1 MNRIDE
7 LIKRLRS
14 LEITLWLDGDQ
25 LGLRASKG
33 VITPALAQELK
44 SNKSEL
50 IAFLQQ
56 AEQSNVAETVSIP
69 IAPRFSHDDS
79 LRTPSFGQQRLWFL
93 DRLEGPSST
102 YNMSLVIQ
110 LDGEVKL
117 DAIQYALDQIV
128 SRHEVLRSH
137 FKIENQEL
145 AVWISPETTCT
156 LRINDAPFGKNIEDQ
171 IKRQITTESSYP
183 FDLAKDALIR
193 ASVTPLADQ
202 TLLFCV
208 TMHHIV
214 SDGWSLGIFT
224 REFTSL
230 YKAYRE
236 KRNSS
241 LAPIDIQY
249 SDFAYW
255 QRQQLSG
262 VHLINRLDYWKE
274 RLADAPD
281 ILNLPTD
288 FPRPALVSYKG
299 QSLTRSLESTLV
311 KKLSDFS
318 QLHGCTLYMTML
330 TGFAL
335 LMQRYSGQADIV
347 LGTAVANRTHQ
358 ALEPLMGLFTN
369 TLALRLDLTGHPSAA
384 KLVEQIK
391 KTCLSAYE
399 HQDIP
404 FEQIVEALNPPRH
417 LNYSPVF
424 QVSFDLQNAPTGDLK
439 MSGVTLKPIEQEA
452 IASKFDLSLSI
463 EQRNNILAAAWTWNT
478 DLFAQSTIEHMHSH
492 YALLLE
498 NLVHKPYVPADSLPL
513 FDYSL
518 YQAVQQQRSAQEYQ
532 DYPEAQTWLDLF
544 QEQAHLHPTRT
555 ALSVDDSSLSYEEL
569 LQRVNA
575 LARKLISQGIKKENL
590 VAVFMDRSIDMV
602 VALLAVMRAG
612 AAYIPLD
619 PSFPTE
625 RLKWVFEDAQ
635 PVLTLTQR
643 NLVLR
648 IPNSSTPS
656 LCLDEI
662 NVESNHEAG
671 ISEITFPDIDPE
683 NAAYVIFTSGSSGRP
698 KGVLVHHQALLNFLL
713 SMASTP
719 GLNDQDTL
727 LAVTTISFDIAALE
741 LYLPLA
747 QGAHLVVAPREAAI
761 NAQQLQNLIEKH
773 HVTHMQA
780 TPTTWRL
787 LLDTQWRPAPRFTVL
802 CGGEALPSDLSAK
815 LLATGVKLWNLY
827 GPTETTIWSAAHQIQ
842 QAADPAL
849 SPNEAV
855 GPAIRNTQIYILDAY
870 GQALPPG
877 IAGELCIAG
886 DGLARGY
893 VGRPDLTALAYQ
905 PNPYSDQHGARL
917 YRTGDLAREKKDGTF
932 EFLGRIDNQVKLRGY
947 RIELGD
953 IEQCFRE
960 QTGIREAVVILRE
973 DTPGDKRL
981 VAYVVPK
988 ANSHLVPETLRKA
1001 IRATLP
1007 EYMVP
1012 AHVVVLET
1020 IPVTP
1025 NGKINRKAL
1034 PKPEPVLSATQSK
1047 PSLPTNALERGL
1059 LEIWQDVLQ
1068 KENIGLHDNFF
1079 DLGGHSI
1086 LLTRVFEQIVTTFK
1100 ETLDTHTLELVSLFQ
1115 YPTIATLAA
1124 HLGQKTQNA
1133 HHKKFQSRLRPI
1145 DDQSIAIIGMSARL
1159 PGANDVETFW
1169 SNLLAGEESI
1179 RFFSRDE
1186 IIAAG
1191 VDPAEYNAP
1200 TYVPAHGA
1208 LEHIENF
1215 DATFFDYTPAQA
1227 RVIDPQQRLFLET
1240 SWHALEHG
1248 GYGKIPEHTSVGV
1261 FAGCGQ
1267 NDYLVNQVLPYL
1279 EHCTDTSAYE
1289 AILGND
1295 KDFLATRVSYALN
1308 LTGPS
1313 LDVQTACSTSL
1324 VAIHMACRSL
1334 LDGECEMAIA
1344 GGVALR
1350 VPQHSGHVFQPGMIV
1365 SSDGHCR
1372 AFDAQAEGTVW
1383 GSGVGAVLLKPLAQA
1398 LKDRDTI
1405 HAVIKG
1411 SAINN
1416 DGAMKVG
1423 FTAPSV
1429 DGQAQVISSA
1439 QARAGVSPES
1449 IGYIETH
1456 GTATALGDLI
1466 EFAALNQVFKAD
1478 TSAKNFC
1485 VLGSVKTNIG
1495 HLNSAAGIAGLIKTT
1510 LALKHGQIPATLHFT
1525 QPNPKIDFASSP
1537 FYVSNQTL
1545 SWPEAQQPR
1554 RAGVSSFGI
1563 GGTNAHAVLE
1573 QAPSI
1578 DRTNETKQP
1587 LLLVL
1592 SARSESA
1599 LNQLRQDLA
1608 SHFKNHPQ
1616 TRLADA
1622 AWTLAVGRKEFDH
1635 RCALVCDDLDSAIE
1649 QLQAPKSPIAGVLSS
1664 RQSDQSLVAMMFPGQ
1679 GSQYAGMGHALYIH
1693 HPIFRA
1699 QFDMCADLLLPHL
1712 KLDLRTALFDNSG
1725 DSATTLNETWLT
1737 QPALFAVEYALAQVW
1752 LASGVKPNAL
1762 IGHSL
1767 GEYVAACLAGVF
1779 DLETALRLVTVRGR
1793 LIWQETRGAMLAVSM
1808 TASQLTALL
1817 PSELSL
1823 AAVNGPEACVVA
1835 GSFEAIDAFEKILV
1849 QQNVLSKRLQTSHA
1863 FHSSMLDG
1871 ILPQFRQEVAAC
1883 SLQVPQI
1890 PFISNVT
1897 GAWITD
1903 EQATSPEYWAAHM
1916 RQAVNFDAG
1925 LATLFEQSPTQVI
1938 EAGPGHTLSSLAR
1951 RHRGKPVSC
1960 SVISSFSHQ
1969 ASEYPSWLENLG
1981 KIWCSGITP
1990 DWHTLMDA
1998 SKPYRI
2004 ALPQYPFER
2013 ARHWIESSSTAIRAR
2028 LAQPDVKLPFEE
2040 WFYLPDW
2047 QQTLP
2052 PASDAC
2058 ANTRSWLVFA
2068 NDSVL
2073 SKELLE
2079 RFAHHNLIITIIRPG
2094 DIFKK
2099 ISDQEWLIRPG
2110 EARDYVELLA
2120 TEHALTFDTILLLW
2134 GMPQAPA
2141 HPLNIDQS
2149 LINIALGLDSL
2160 RQPHTHIVV
2169 MTPPFHY
2176 VNGTETIDPL
2186 LATLTGP
2193 LLVIPQEMPHI
2204 SMHCIDIELPVSNRP
2219 MQQRVM
2225 DLCWRELHT
2234 DQFSASVAL
2243 RQDRRYVLGFK
2254 HIDMLKVFEGSPAVL
2269 RPQGVYLITGGLG
2282 RMGLVLA
2289 EYLAKQVQA
2298 RLILISRS
2306 PLPARDQWQ
2315 SLAGDTKNQTQTAHT
2330 IRTILRIEN
2339 LGAEVLVIPADVS
2352 HTPSMKRA
2360 FEISEQRFG
2369 NIHGVI
2375 HAAGAPS
2382 AIQTIADM
2390 AADPLSVNVESKIS
2404 GTNIL
2409 FELLAG
2415 RKADFCI
2422 LMSSSAALLGG
2433 LAFTSYTASNAYLDA
2448 FAEYANRL
2456 SDTHWLSINW
2466 DAWEYENS
2474 GTIPPQEAAF
2484 WMKAAEATEAFHRIL
2499 LNMPSGRIAVASA
2512 DLQARYLKWSSP
2524 SSSRASDMP
2533 LVQHERPNLSTTFSA
2548 PASATE
2554 TALAEIWCSL
2564 LGYSEIGRSDDFF
2577 ELGGDSML
2585 GIRMIGA
2592 VSQRLG
2598 HQLPLTIF
2606 LERPTIQSMAQSIDQ
2621 DLSAFK
2627 FTPLVSMQT
2636 AGDHSPLFC
2645 VPGTGGSV
2653 LYLTN
2658 LARGFGKVGRPFY
2671 GLQAKG
2677 LDGNATPLDKIE
2689 DIAALNI
2696 STIKTVQPQGP
2707 YYLCG
2712 HSFGCW
2718 VALEM
2723 ARQLV
2728 LAGDQVARLIVLDA
2742 GTPSGRDL
2750 SAMSGWDNSKWL
2762 MTVAETISH
2771 MYEKPLYL
2779 PMESIANLDWND
2791 QISALADQLVSQKI
2805 IDSQNNVELVRG
2817 IIEVFKTQAQI
2828 IYDPPFEPRLPISMF
2843 RAKDVL
2849 DGFLDGM
2856 PEHLKNDEVWG
2867 WGQYAQDQ
2875 ASLVFVEGDHL
2886 TMVSR
2891 QYATRLAE
2899 IIHKHLGENQR

>member
-1 MNRIDE
+1 MSRIDE

-25 LGLRASKG
+25 LGLRAPKG
-33 VITPALAQELK
+33 VITPVLAQELK

-56 AEQSNVAETVSIP
+56 AEQSNIAETPSIP
-69 IAPRFSHDDS
+69 VAPRLPHDES
-79 LRTPSFGQQRLWFL
+79 LRVPSFGQQRLWFL

-110 LDGEVKL
+110 LEGEANL
-117 DAIQYALDQIV
+117 EAIQYALDQIV
-128 SRHEVLRSH
+128 TRHEVLRSH
-137 FKIENQEL
+137 FKLENQEL
-145 AVWISPETTCT
+145 AVWISPETTCA
-156 LRINDAPFGKNIEDQ
+156 LQINAAPPASNVDDQ
-171 IKRQITTESSYP
+171 INHQIAHDSSYQ

-193 ASVTPLADQ
+193 ASLTPLADQ

-224 REFTSL
+224 REFTAL
-230 YKAYRE
+230 YEAYCE
-236 KRNSS
+236 KRNSP
-241 LAPIDIQY
+241 LDPLDLQY

-262 VHLINRLDYWKE
+262 VHLTKRLDYWKE

-288 FPRPALVSYKG
+288 FPRPDLVSYKG
-299 QSLTRSLESTLV
+299 KSLTRVLDSALT
-311 KKLSDFS
+311 KKLSEFS

-347 LGTAVANRTHQ
+347 LGTVVANRNHQ

-369 TLALRLDLTGHPSAA
+369 TLALRLDLTGHPTAA
-384 KLVEQIK
+384 RLVEQVK

-399 HQDIP
+399 HQDVP
-404 FEQIVEALNPPRH
+404 FEQIVEALNPPRN
-417 LNYSPVF
+417 LSYSPVF
-424 QVSFDLQNAPTGDLK
+424 QVSFDLQNAPSGELK
-439 MSGVTLKPIEQEA
+439 MSGLTLKPIEQEA

-463 EQRNNILAAAWTWNT
+463 EQRDNILAAVWTWNT
-478 DLFAQSTIEHMHSH
+478 DLFAQATIEHMHSR

-498 NLVHKPYVPADSLPL
+498 NMVRQPYVPADSLPL
-513 FDYSL
+513 FDCSVF
-518 YQAVQQQRSAQEYQ
+518 QAAQQQRSAQDYQ

-544 QEQAHLHPTRT
+544 KEQARLHPTRT
-555 ALSVDDSSLSYEEL
+555 ALSVDERSLTYEEL
-569 LQRVNA
+569 LQRVDT
-575 LARKLISQGIKKENL
+575 LARSLISQGIKKENL
-590 VAVFMDRSIDMV
+590 VAIFMDRSIDMV

-619 PSFPTE
+619 PSFPSE

-635 PVLTLTQR
+635 PVLALSQR
-643 NLVLR
+643 HLVERLPKTS
-648 IPNSSTPS
+648 IPVN
-656 LCLDEI
+656 CLDEI
-662 NVESNHEAG
+662 NTENYDAASLPEM
-671 ISEITFPDIDPE
+671 TFPDIDPE

-698 KGVLVHHQALLNFLL
+698 KGVLVHHQALLNFIL

-719 GLNDQDTL
+719 GLTDQDTL
-727 LAVTTISFDIAALE
+727 LAVTTVSFDIAALE

-761 NAQQLQNLIEKH
+761 NAQQLQKLIEKH

-787 LLDTQWRPAPRFTVL
+787 LLDTQWRPSSGFTVL

-815 LLATGVKLWNLY
+815 LLATGVNLWNLY
-827 GPTETTIWSAAHQIQ
+827 GPTETTIWSAVQQIHH
-842 QAADPAL
+842 AADPAL

-855 GPAIRNTQIYILDAY
+855 GPPIRNTQIYILDAY
-870 GQALPPG
+870 GQALPAG

-905 PNPYSDQHGARL
+905 PNPYSDQRGARL
-917 YRTGDLAREKKDGTF
+917 YRTGDLAREKEDGTY

-953 IEQCFRE
+953 IEQCLRE
-960 QTGIREAVVILRE
+960 QPGIREAVVILRE

-981 VAYVVPK
+981 IAYVVSQKNTP
-988 ANSHLVPETLRKA
+988 LVPETLRKA
-1001 IRATLP
+1001 VRASLP

-1012 AHVVVLET
+1012 AHIVVLES

-1025 NGKINRKAL
+1025 NGKINRKAF
-1034 PKPEPVLSATQSK
+1034 PKPEPMLTATPSK
-1047 PSLPTNALERGL
+1047 PSLPSNALESGL

-1068 KENIGLHDNFF
+1068 KENIGIHDNFF

-1086 LLTRVFEQIVTTFK
+1086 LLTRVFERIASTFT
-1100 ETLDTHTLELVSLFQ
+1100 ETLETHKLELVSLFQ
-1115 YPTIATLAA
+1115 YPTIATLAGY
-1124 HLGQKTQNA
+1124 LGKNVQPQSHKVFQRR
-1133 HHKKFQSRLRPI
+1133 HHPSE
-1145 DDQSIAIIGMSARL
+1145 DQSIAIIGMSARL
-1159 PGANDVETFW
+1159 PGANDIEAFW

-1179 RFFSRDE
+1179 RFFTRDE

-1215 DATFFDYTPAQA
+1215 DAAFFDYTPAQA

-1240 SWHALEHG
+1240 AWHALEHG
-1248 GYGKIPEHTSVGV
+1248 GYGKIPKHTSVGV

-1279 EHCTDTSAYE
+1279 EHSTDTSAYE

-1350 VPQHSGHVFQPGMIV
+1350 VPQHSGHVYQPGMIV

-1429 DGQAQVISSA
+1429 DGQADVISSA
-1439 QARAGVSPES
+1439 QARAGVSLQS

-1466 EFAALNQVFKAD
+1466 EFAALNQVFKAQ
-1478 TSAKNFC
+1478 TSEQQFC
-1485 VLGSVKTNIG
+1485 ALGSVKTNIG
-1495 HLNSAAGIAGLIKTT
+1495 HLNSAAGVAGLIKTA
-1510 LALKHGQIPATLHFT
+1510 LALKHGQIPATLHFN

-1545 SWPEAQQPR
+1545 PWPEAQYPR

-1573 QAPSI
+1573 QAPPI
-1578 DRTNETKQP
+1578 DRTVVTKQP

-1599 LNQLRQDLA
+1599 LMQVRHDLA
-1608 SHFKNHPQ
+1608 AHLRNHPQ
-1616 TRLADA
+1616 SSLADV

-1635 RCALVCDDLDSAIE
+1635 RCALVCEDLDSAIE
-1649 QLQAPKSPIAGVLSS
+1649 QLESPKSPIAGALTS
-1664 RQSDQSLVAMMFPGQ
+1664 RQGNQSMVAMMFPGQ
-1679 GSQYAGMGHALYIH
+1679 GSQYAGMGQALYLH
-1693 HPIFRA
+1693 HPIFRE
-1699 QFDMCADLLLPHL
+1699 QFDVCADLLLPHL
-1712 KLDLRTALFDNSG
+1712 KLDLRTALFESSSDA
-1725 DSATTLNETWLT
+1725 ATSLNETWLT

-1793 LIWQETRGAMLAVSM
+1793 LIWQETRGAMLAVSL
-1808 TASQLTALL
+1808 TEPQLTAQL

-1823 AAVNGPEACVVA
+1823 AAVNGPESCVVA
-1835 GSFEAIDAFEKILV
+1835 GSFEAIDAFEKILT

-1871 ILPQFRQEVAAC
+1871 ILRQFRQEVAAC
-1883 SLQVPQI
+1883 TLHAPQI
-1890 PFISNVT
+1890 PLISNVT
-1897 GAWITD
+1897 GDWITD
-1903 EQATSPEYWAAHM
+1903 EQATSPDYWAAHM
-1916 RQAVNFDAG
+1916 RQAVKFDAG
-1925 LATLFEQSPTQVI
+1925 LATLFAQSPTQII

-1951 RHRGKPVSC
+1951 RHSGKSATC
-1960 SVISSFSHQ
+1960 SVISSFTHQ
-1969 ASEYPSWLENLG
+1969 ANEYISWLENLG
-1981 KIWCSGITP
+1981 KIWCSGFTP
-1990 DWHTLMDA
+1990 NWQTLMDPLM
-1998 SKPYRI
+1998 PYRI

-2013 ARHWIESSSTAIRAR
+2013 ARHWIESSSAPTRAR

-2047 QQTLP
+2047 QQTLS
-2052 PASDAC
+2052 PASDPLIS
-2058 ANTRSWLVFA
+2058 TRSWLVFA
-2068 NDSVL
+2068 NDSAL
-2073 SKELLE
+2073 STELLK
-2079 RFAHHNLIITIIRPG
+2079 RFAYHNAKVTIVRPG
-2094 DIFKK
+2094 DTFEKT
-2099 ISDQEWLIRPG
+2099 SAQEWLLRPA
-2110 EARDYVELLA
+2110 EASDYVALLSA
-2120 TEHALTFDTILLLW
+2120 QHALSFDTILYLW
-2134 GMPQAPA
+2134 SMPQALA
-2141 HPLNIDQS
+2141 QHINVGQS

-2160 RQPHTHIVV
+2160 RQPHTDIVAL
-2169 MTPPFHY
+2169 TPPLHY

-2186 LATLTGP
+2186 SATLIGP
-2193 LLVIPQEMPHI
+2193 LMVIPQEMPHI
-2204 SMHCIDIELPVSNRP
+2204 SMHSIDIELPATHP
-2219 MQQRVM
+2219 IMQQRM
-2225 DLCWRELHT
+2225 MELCWCEL
-2234 DQFSASVAL
+2234 QAAKFSPRIAL

-2254 HIDMLKVFEGSPAVL
+2254 HIDMPKAHLEAPGVL
-2269 RPQGVYLITGGLG
+2269 RSQGVYLITGGLG

-2298 RLILISRS
+2298 RLVLLSRT

-2315 SLAGDTKNQTQTAHT
+2315 TLSDDKNNQTQTVHT
-2330 IRTILRIEN
+2330 IRAILRIEN
-2339 LGAEVLVIPADVS
+2339 LGAEVLVISADVS
-2352 HTPSMKRA
+2352 DAPSMKHA
-2360 FEISEQRFG
+2360 FEISEKQFG
-2369 NIHGVI
+2369 TIHGVL

-2382 AIQTIADM
+2382 AIQTIAEM
-2390 AADPLSVNVESKIS
+2390 ATGPLSVNIESKIS

-2409 FELLAG
+2409 FELLKE
-2415 RKADFCI
+2415 RPADFCI

-2433 LAFTSYTASNAYLDA
+2433 LGFTSYTAANAYLDA
-2448 FAEYANRL
+2448 FAEYANRN
-2456 SDTHWLSINW
+2456 SSTPWLAINW
-2466 DAWEYENS
+2466 DAWVYESS
-2474 GTIPPQEAAF
+2474 GTIPAQEAAF

-2499 LNMPSGRIAVASA
+2499 HTMPSGRIAVASA

-2524 SSSRASDMP
+2524 ASSKVSDTP
-2533 LVQHERPNLSTTFSA
+2533 LVRYERPNLSCTFSA
-2548 PASATE
+2548 PANATE

-2564 LGYSEIGRSDDFF
+2564 LGYSEIGRTDDFF

-2598 HQLPLTIF
+2598 HLLPLTIF
-2606 LERPTIQSMAQSIDQ
+2606 LERPTIQSMAQAIDQ
-2621 DLSAFK
+2621 DLSALK

-2636 AGDHSPLFC
+2636 TGDHSPLFC

-2653 LYLTN
+2653 LYLTD

-2677 LDGNATPLDKIE
+2677 LDGHATPLDKIE

-2696 STIKTVQPQGP
+2696 DTIKSVQPNGP

-2728 LAGDQVARLIVLDA
+2728 LAGEQVARLIVLDA

-2750 SAMSGWDNSKWL
+2750 SAMSGWDDSKWL
-2762 MTVAETISH
+2762 VTVADTISH
-2771 MYEKPLYL
+2771 MYDKPLFL
-2779 PMESIANLDWND
+2779 PMESIANLPWND
-2791 QISALADQLVSQKI
+2791 QISALADQLVAQQI

-2817 IIEVFKTQAQI
+2817 IVEVFKTQSQI
-2828 IYDPPFEPRLPISMF
+2828 IYDPPHEPRLPITMF
-2843 RAKDVL
+2843 RAKDIL
-2849 DGFLDGM
+2849 DGFLEGM
-2856 PEHLKNDEVWG
+2856 PEDLKNDEVWG
-2867 WGQYAQDQ
+2867 WGQYAEGKV
-2875 ASLVFVEGDHL
+2875 SLTYVEGDHL

-2891 QYATRLAE
+2891 QHAARLAE
-2899 IIHKHLGENQR
+2899 IIHQKLEKE

>member
-25 LGLRASKG
+25 LGLRAPKG

-44 SNKSEL
+44 LNKSEL

-56 AEQSNVAETVSIP
+56 AEQSNVAEIVSIP
-69 IAPRFSHDDS
+69 IAPRFRHDDS
-79 LRTPSFGQQRLWFL
+79 LRTSSFGQQRLWFL
-93 DRLEGPSST
+93 DQLEGPSST

-110 LDGEVKL
+110 LEGDVKL
-117 DAIQYALDQIV
+117 EAIQYALDHII

-145 AVWISPETTCT
+145 VVWISPETTCT

-171 IKRQITTESSYP
+171 IQRQITKESSYR
-183 FDLAKDALIR
+183 FDLAKDTLIR

-224 REFTSL
+224 REFTSF
-230 YKAYRE
+230 YEAYR
-236 KRNSS
+236 KKINPS
-241 LAPIDIQY
+241 LLPLELQY

-255 QRQQLSG
+255 QKQQLSG
-262 VHLINRLDYWKE
+262 VHLTKQLDYWKE

-288 FPRPALVSYKG
+288 FPRPALVTYKG
-299 QSLTRSLESTLV
+299 QSLTRGIDPTLTQ
-311 KKLSDFS
+311 KLSNFS

-335 LMQRYSGQADIV
+335 LMQRYSDQEDIV
-347 LGTAVANRTHQ
+347 LGTAVANRPHQ

-369 TLALRLDLTGHPSAA
+369 TLALRLDLTGHPSTAR
-384 KLVEQIK
+384 LVEQVK
-391 KTCLSAYE
+391 KTYLSAYE
-399 HQDIP
+399 HQDVP
-404 FEQIVEALNPPRH
+404 FEQVVEALNPPRN
-417 LNYSPVF
+417 LSYSPIF
-424 QVSFDLQNAPTGDLK
+424 QVSFDLQNAPTGDLN
-439 MSGVTLKPIEQEA
+439 MSGVTLKPIEQQA

-463 EQRNNILAAAWTWNT
+463 EQRNNILAAVWTWNT
-478 DLFAQSTIEHMHSH
+478 DLFTQSTIEGMHSR
-492 YALLLE
+492 YALLLD
-498 NLVHKPYVPADSLPL
+498 NFVQQPYVPADSLPL
-513 FDYSL
+513 LDCSV
-518 YQAVQQQRSAQEYQ
+518 YQAVQQQRCAQEYQ

-544 QEQAHLHPTRT
+544 QEQARLYPTRI
-555 ALSVDDSSLSYEEL
+555 ALSVDDASLTYDEL
-569 LQRVNA
+569 RQRVDA
-575 LARKLISQGIKKENL
+575 LSRTLISQGIKEENL
-590 VAVFMDRSIDMV
+590 VAVFMDRSINMV

-619 PSFPTE
+619 PSFPIE
-625 RLKWVFEDAQ
+625 RLKWIFEDAQ

-643 NLVLR
+643 HLAKHL
-648 IPNSSTPS
+648 PNSLTPVLS
-656 LCLDEI
+656 LDEI
-662 NVESNHEAG
+662 DIESDHEACT
-671 ISEITFPDIDPE
+671 SEITFPDIDPE
-683 NAAYVIFTSGSSGRP
+683 TAAYVIFTSGSSGRP
-698 KGVLVHHQALLNFLL
+698 KGVLVHHQALLNFML

-719 GLNDQDTL
+719 GLTDQDTL
-727 LAVTTISFDIAALE
+727 LAVTTVSFDIAALE

-761 NAQQLQNLIEKH
+761 NAHQLQALIEKH

-787 LLDTQWRPAPRFTVL
+787 LLDTQWRPTPGFTVL

-827 GPTETTIWSAAHQIQ
+827 GPTETTIWSAAHQILHV
-842 QAADPAL
+842 ADSVL

-870 GQALPPG
+870 GQALPQG

-893 VGRPDLTALAYQ
+893 VGRPDQTALAYQ

-953 IEQCFRE
+953 IEHCLRE
-960 QTGIREAVVILRE
+960 QPDLREAVVILRE

-981 VAYVVPK
+981 VAYVVSK
-988 ANSHLVPETLRKA
+988 NNTQLVSETLRNA
-1001 IRATLP
+1001 MRATLP

-1012 AHVVVLET
+1012 ADVVILES

-1034 PKPEPVLSATQSK
+1034 PKPEPTLIATQRK

-1059 LEIWQDVLQ
+1059 IEIWQDVLQ
-1068 KENIGLHDNFF
+1068 KENIGVHDNFF

-1086 LLTRVFEQIVTTFK
+1086 LLTRVFERITSTFTD
-1100 ETLDTHTLELVSLFQ
+1100 TLKTHTLELVSLFQ
-1115 YPTIATLAA
+1115 YPTIATLAG
-1124 HLGQKTQNA
+1124 HLGQNTQTA
-1133 HHKKFQSRLRPI
+1133 HQKVFKNRLRPS

-1159 PGANDVETFW
+1159 PGANDIEAFW

-1191 VDPAEYNAP
+1191 VDPVEYNAP

-1215 DATFFDYTPAQA
+1215 DAAFFDYTPAQA
-1227 RVIDPQQRLFLET
+1227 RIIDPQQRLFLET

-1279 EHCTDTSAYE
+1279 EHSTDTSAYE

-1324 VAIHMACRSL
+1324 VTIHVACRSL

-1350 VPQHSGHVFQPGMIV
+1350 VPHHSGHVFQPGMIV

-1398 LKDRDTI
+1398 LEDRDTI

-1423 FTAPSV
+1423 YTAPSV
-1429 DGQAQVISSA
+1429 DGQAHVISNA
-1439 QARAGVSPES
+1439 QARAGVSPKS

-1495 HLNSAAGIAGLIKTT
+1495 HLNSAAGVAGLIKTT

-1545 SWPEAQQPR
+1545 SWPETLQPR

-1563 GGTNAHAVLE
+1563 GGTNAHVVLE
-1573 QAPSI
+1573 QAPPI
-1578 DRTNETKQP
+1578 DRTDVAKQP
-1587 LLLVL
+1587 FLLVL

-1599 LNQLRQDLA
+1599 LNQVRQDLA
-1608 SHFKNHPQ
+1608 AYFKNHPQ
-1616 TRLADA
+1616 THLADV
-1622 AWTLAVGRKEFDH
+1622 AWTLAIGRKEFDH
-1635 RCALVCDDLDSAIE
+1635 RCALVCEDLDNAIE
-1649 QLQAPKSPIAGVLSS
+1649 QLEAPKSPIAGTLSS
-1664 RQSDQSLVAMMFPGQ
+1664 RQSNQSLVAMMFPGQ
-1679 GSQYAGMGHALYIH
+1679 GSQYAGMGHALYLH

-1699 QFDMCADLLLPHL
+1699 QFDICADLLLPHL
-1712 KLDLRTALFDNSG
+1712 KLDLRTTLFDDSG
-1725 DSATTLNETWLT
+1725 NSATTLNETWLT
-1737 QPALFAVEYALAQVW
+1737 QPALFVVEYALAQVW

-1779 DLETALRLVTVRGR
+1779 DLETALRLVTIRGR
-1793 LIWQETRGAMLAVSM
+1793 LIWQESRGAMLAVPL
-1808 TASQLTALL
+1808 TEPQLTAQL
-1817 PSELSL
+1817 PSALSL
-1823 AAVNGPEACVVA
+1823 AAVNGPESCVVA
-1835 GSFEAIDAFEKILV
+1835 GSFEAIDAFEKLLT
-1849 QQNVLSKRLQTSHA
+1849 QQNILSKRLQTSHA

-1883 SLQVPQI
+1883 ALLAPQI
-1890 PFISNVT
+1890 PFVSNVT
-1897 GAWITD
+1897 GTWITD
-1903 EQATSPEYWAAHM
+1903 EQATSPEYWVAHM

-1925 LATLFEQSPTQVI
+1925 LATLFAQSPSQVI
-1938 EAGPGHTLSSLAR
+1938 EVGPGHTLSSLAR
-1951 RHRGKPVSC
+1951 RHRSKPANC
-1960 SVISSFSHQ
+1960 AIISSFSHQ
-1969 ASEYPSWLENLG
+1969 ASEYTSWLENLG

-1990 DWHTLMDA
+1990 DWHTLMEA
-1998 SKPYRI
+1998 IKPYRI

-2013 ARHWIESSSTAIRAR
+2013 ARHWIESSSTPTRAR
-2028 LAQPDVKLPFEE
+2028 LAQADVKLPFEE

-2052 PASDAC
+2052 PVSDAC

-2068 NDSVL
+2068 NDSAL
-2073 SKELLE
+2073 STEILE
-2079 RFAHHNLIITIIRPG
+2079 RFAHHNITVTIVRPG
-2094 DIFKK
+2094 DTFQK
-2099 ISDQEWLIRPG
+2099 INDQEWLIRSD

-2120 TEHALTFDTILLLW
+2120 AQHALTFDTILYLW
-2134 GMPQAPA
+2134 GMPQTPA
-2141 HPLNIDQS
+2141 HPLNIGQS

-2169 MTPPFHY
+2169 LTPPFHY
-2176 VNGTETIDPL
+2176 VNGTETVEPL
-2186 LATLTGP
+2186 RATLMGP

-2204 SMHCIDIELPVSNRP
+2204 SMHCIDIELPVGNRH

-2234 DQFSASVAL
+2234 DHFSARVAL

-2254 HIDMLKVFEGSPAVL
+2254 HIDMPKAPESAPAVL
-2269 RPQGVYLITGGLG
+2269 RAQGVYLITGGLG

-2298 RLILISRS
+2298 RLILLSRT
-2306 PLPARDQWQ
+2306 PLPAREQWQ
-2315 SLAGDTKNQTQTAHT
+2315 YLSSDTNNQTQVAHT
-2330 IRTILRIEN
+2330 IRTLLRIEN
-2339 LGAEVLVIPADVS
+2339 LGAEILVISADVS
-2352 HTPSMKRA
+2352 DASSMKHA

-2369 NIHGVI
+2369 DIHGVI

-2382 AIQTIADM
+2382 AIQTIAEM
-2390 AADPLSVNVESKIS
+2390 ATGPLSVNIDSKIS

-2409 FELLAG
+2409 FELLEG
-2415 RKADFCI
+2415 RQADFCL

-2433 LAFTSYTASNAYLDA
+2433 LGFTSYTAANAYLDV
-2448 FAEYANRL
+2448 FAEYANRN
-2456 SDTHWLSINW
+2456 SAIPWLAINW

-2474 GTIPPQEAAF
+2474 GTIPAQEAAF
-2484 WMKAAEATEAFHRIL
+2484 WMKAVEATEAFHRIL
-2499 LNMPSGRIAVASA
+2499 HTMPSGWIAVASA
-2512 DLQARYLKWSSP
+2512 DLQARYLKWSSLAL
-2524 SSSRASDMP
+2524 SGVSDTP
-2533 LVQHERPNLSTTFSA
+2533 LIQHERPNLSTTFSA
-2548 PASATE
+2548 PANATE
-2554 TALAEIWCSL
+2554 NALAEIWCSL
-2564 LGYSEIGRSDDFF
+2564 LGYSEIGRTDDFF

-2606 LERPTIQSMAQSIDQ
+2606 LERPTVQGMAQAIDQ
-2621 DLSAFK
+2621 DLAALE

-2653 LYLTN
+2653 LYLTD
-2658 LARGFGKVGRPFY
+2658 LARGFGKLGRPFY
-2671 GLQAKG
+2671 GLQARG
-2677 LDGNATPLDKIE
+2677 LDGHATPLDKIE
-2689 DIAALNI
+2689 DIAAFNL
-2696 STIKTVQPQGP
+2696 TAIKTVQPQGP

-2728 LAGDQVARLIVLDA
+2728 LAGDQVARLIILDA
-2742 GTPSGRDL
+2742 GPPSGRDL
-2750 SAMSGWDNSKWL
+2750 SAMSGWDDNKWL
-2762 MTVAETISH
+2762 MTVADTISH
-2771 MYEKPLYL
+2771 MYDKPLFL

-2791 QISALADQLVSQKI
+2791 QISALADQLVLQKI
-2805 IDSQNNVELVRG
+2805 IDSKNNVELVRG
-2817 IIEVFKTQAQI
+2817 IVEVFKTQAQI
-2828 IYDPPFEPRLPISMF
+2828 VYHPPFEPRVPISMI
-2843 RAKDVL
+2843 RAKVIL
-2849 DGFLDGM
+2849 EGFLVGM
-2856 PEHLKNDEVWG
+2856 PEHFKNDEIWG
-2867 WGQYAQDQ
+2867 WAQYAQGQ
-2875 ASLVFVEGDHL
+2875 VSRAYTEGDHL

-2891 QYATRLAE
+2891 QNATRLAE
-2899 IIHKHLGENQR
+2899 IIHQLIIS

>member
-1 MNRIDE
+1 MSRIDE
-7 LIKRLRS
+7 LIKRLRD
-14 LEITLWLDGDQ
+14 LEITLWLDGEQ
-25 LGLRASKG
+25 LGLRAPKG
-33 VITPALAQELK
+33 VMTPTLAQEIK
-44 SNKSEL
+44 ACKSEL
-50 IAFLQQ
+50 ISFLQQ
-56 AEQSNVAETVSIP
+56 AEQSNTPDVSAISP
-69 IAPRFSHDDS
+69 APRSPHDQS

-110 LDGEVKL
+110 LAGEVNL
-117 DAIQYALDQIV
+117 DAIQYALNAII

-137 FKIENQEL
+137 FKLENQEL
-145 AVWISPETTCT
+145 VAWISPETTCP
-156 LRINDAPFGKNIEDQ
+156 LRINTVSSALSVEAQ
-171 IKRQITTESSYP
+171 IKQQIEHESSYR
-183 FDLAKDALIR
+183 FDLAKDVLLR
-193 ASVTPLADQ
+193 ASATPLSDQ
-202 TLLFCV
+202 TILLCV

-230 YKAYRE
+230 YETFCE
-236 KRNSS
+236 KRPSP
-241 LAPIDIQY
+241 LLPLDIQY

-262 VHLINRLDYWKE
+262 AHLKKRLDYWKVC
-274 RLADAPD
+274 LADAPD
-281 ILNLPTD
+281 ILSLPTD
-288 FPRPALVSYKG
+288 YPRPPIASYKG
-299 QSLTRSLESTLV
+299 QSLTRFLEPTLA
-311 KKLSDFS
+311 KQLAEFS
-318 QLHGCTLYMTML
+318 QQHGCTLYMTML

-335 LMQRYSGQADIV
+335 LMQRYSGQSDIV
-347 LGTAVANRTHQ
+347 LGTAVANRTRQ
-358 ALEPLMGLFTN
+358 ELEPLMGLFTN
-369 TLALRLDLTGHPSAA
+369 TLALRLDLSDQPSVAM
-384 KLVEQIK
+384 LLEQVK

-399 HQDIP
+399 NQDIP
-404 FEQIVEALNPPRH
+404 FEQVVEAINPPRN
-417 LNYSPVF
+417 LSYSPVF
-424 QVSFDLQNAPTGDLK
+424 QVSFDLQNAPSSELQ
-439 MSGVTLKPIEQEA
+439 MSKVTLKPIEQEA
-452 IASKFDLSLSI
+452 IASKFDLSISI
-463 EQRNNILAAAWTWNT
+463 EQRDDALVAVWTWNT
-478 DLFAQSTIEHMHSH
+478 DLFAPSTIEQMNTR

-498 NLVHKPYVPADSLPL
+498 NLVRLPLVPADSLAL
-513 FDYSL
+513 IDLSSFEAS
-518 YQAVQQQRSAQEYQ
+518 QQQRCAQEYQ
-532 DYPEAQTWLDLF
+532 DYPEAETWLDLF
-544 QEQAHLHPTRT
+544 HDQVRLHPSRT
-555 ALSVDDSSLSYEEL
+555 AISFGDHALTYQQLQ
-569 LQRVNA
+569 QRVDV
-575 LARKLISQGIKKENL
+575 LARQLIARNINKENL

-602 VALLAVMRAG
+602 VALLSVMRAG

-619 PSFPTE
+619 PSFPSE

-635 PVLTLTQR
+635 PVLTLTQQHLSER
-643 NLVLR
+643 L
-648 IPNSSTPS
+648 PNTSTPA
-656 LCLDEI
+656 LCIDDPQAHSSEPPATAEI
-662 NVESNHEAG
+662 V
-671 ISEITFPDIDPE
+671 FPDIEPE

-719 GLNDQDTL
+719 GLTDQDCL
-727 LAVTTISFDIAALE
+727 LAVTTVSFDIAALE

-747 QGAHLVVAPREAAI
+747 KGAHLVVAPREAAI
-761 NAQQLQNLIEKH
+761 NAQQLQSLIQKH
-773 HVTHMQA
+773 RVSHMQA

-787 LLDTQWRPAPRFTVL
+787 LLDTKWRPAPDFTVL

-827 GPTETTIWSAAHQIQ
+827 GPTETTIWSAAHQIL
-842 QAADPAL
+842 QAANPAL
-849 SPNEAV
+849 SPNESV

-870 GQALPPG
+870 GQGLPTG

-905 PNPYSDQHGARL
+905 PNPFSDQHGARL
-917 YRTGDLAREKKDGTF
+917 YRTGDLARAKEDGTY

-953 IEQCFRE
+953 IEQCLRE
-960 QTGIREAVVILRE
+960 QAGVREAVVILRE
-973 DTPGDKRL
+973 DTAGDKRL
-981 VAYVVPK
+981 VAYVVSQQK
-988 ANSHLVPETLRKA
+988 TQLVPETLRKA
-1001 IRATLP
+1001 VRATLP

-1012 AHVVVLET
+1012 AHVMVLEA

-1025 NGKINRKAL
+1025 NGKINRKAF
-1034 PKPEPVLSATQSK
+1034 PKPEPVQATAPSQ
-1047 PSLPTNALERGL
+1047 PSLPTSELERVIL
-1059 LEIWQDVLQ
+1059 TIWQDVLQ
-1068 KENIGLHDNFF
+1068 KESIGIHDNFF

-1086 LLTRVFEQIVTTFK
+1086 LLTRVYERIATELT
-1100 ETLDTHTLELVSLFQ
+1100 EALDTVPLELVSLFQ
-1115 YPTIATLAA
+1115 YPTIASLAE
-1124 HLGQKTQNA
+1124 HLGRKV
-1133 HHKKFQSRLRPI
+1133 QSQSIKPI
-1145 DDQSIAIIGMSARL
+1145 KSRNQSSGDQSIAIIGMSARL
-1159 PGANDVETFW
+1159 PGAHDIETFW

-1179 RFFSRDE
+1179 RFFSREE

-1208 LEHIENF
+1208 LEHIEDF
-1215 DATFFDYTPAQA
+1215 DASFFDYTPAQA

-1240 SWHALEHG
+1240 AWHALEHG
-1248 GYGKIPEHTSVGV
+1248 GYGKIPANESVGV

-1279 EHCTDTSAYE
+1279 EHSTDTSAYE

-1334 LDGECEMAIA
+1334 LDGECEMALA

-1350 VPQHSGHVFQPGMIV
+1350 VPQHSGHVYQPGMIV

-1398 LKDRDTI
+1398 LQDRDTI

-1439 QARAGVSPES
+1439 QARAGVSAQS
-1449 IGYIETH
+1449 IGYVETH

-1466 EFAALNQVFKAD
+1466 EFAALNQVFKTA
-1478 TSAKNFC
+1478 TSAQQFC

-1495 HLNSAAGIAGLIKTT
+1495 HLNSAAGVAGLIKTT
-1510 LALKHGQIPATLHFT
+1510 LALKHGQIPATLHYQ

-1545 SWPEAQQPR
+1545 TWPETTHPR

-1573 QAPSI
+1573 QAPPVA
-1578 DRTNETKQP
+1578 RQHAAQQP
-1587 LLLVL
+1587 HLLVL

-1599 LNQLRQDLA
+1599 LTQTRNNLANHLR
-1608 SHFKNHPQ
+1608 NHPQ
-1616 TRLADA
+1616 IQLADL
-1622 AWTLAVGRKEFDH
+1622 AWTLAVGRKEFDY
-1635 RCALVCDDLDSAIE
+1635 RCALVCESVESALE
-1649 QLQAPKSPIAGVLSS
+1649 QLEAPRSTITGTLSS
-1664 RQSDQSLVAMMFPGQ
+1664 RQGTQASVAMMFPGQ
-1679 GSQYAGMGHALYIH
+1679 GSQYVDMGRALYAH
-1693 HPIFRA
+1693 HPIFRE
-1699 QFDMCADLLLPHL
+1699 QLDVCAELLLPHL
-1712 KLDLRTALFDNSG
+1712 KLDLRTALFDISA
-1725 DSATTLNETWLT
+1725 DSASKLNETWLT

-1752 LASGVKPNAL
+1752 LASGVQPHAL

-1779 DLETALRLVTVRGR
+1779 DLEAALRLVTVRGR
-1793 LIWQETRGAMLAVSM
+1793 LIWQESRGAMLAVAL
-1808 TASQLTALL
+1808 TEQKLTAQL
-1817 PSELSL
+1817 PPELSL
-1823 AAVNGPEACVVA
+1823 AAVNGPESCVVA
-1835 GSFEAIDAFEKILV
+1835 GSFEAIDAFEKSLAN
-1849 QQNVLSKRLQTSHA
+1849 QNVLSKRLQTSHA

-1883 SLQVPQI
+1883 TMRAPQI
-1890 PFISNVT
+1890 PFVSNVT
-1897 GAWITD
+1897 GEWITD
-1903 EQATSPEYWAAHM
+1903 EQATSPDYWASHM
-1916 RQAVNFDAG
+1916 RQAVRFDAG
-1925 LATLFEQSPTQVI
+1925 LVTLFAQTPTQVI
-1938 EAGPGHTLSSLAR
+1938 EVGPGHTLSSLAR
-1951 RHRGKPVSC
+1951 RHSAKPSGC
-1960 SVISSFSHQ
+1960 GVISSINSQ
-1969 ASEYPSWLENLG
+1969 ADEIATWLESLG
-1981 KIWCSGITP
+1981 KLWCSGITP
-1990 DWHTLMDA
+1990 NWQTLMEPHA
-1998 SKPYRI
+1998 PYRI
-2004 ALPQYPFER
+2004 PLPLYPFER
-2013 ARHWIESSSTAIRAR
+2013 ARHWIESTAVPARAR

-2047 QQTLP
+2047 QQTLL
-2052 PASDAC
+2052 PACDSS
-2058 ANTRSWLVFA
+2058 TPKTWLVFA
-2068 NDSVL
+2068 NDSTL
-2073 SKELLE
+2073 SKDFLK
-2079 RFAHHNLIITIIRPG
+2079 RFAKNSATVTVVRPG
-2094 DIFKK
+2094 DKFEK
-2099 ISDQEWLIRPG
+2099 ISDQEWSIRPD
-2110 EARDYVELLA
+2110 EASDYAVLLSA
-2120 TEHALTFDTILLLW
+2120 KNALTFDTILYLW
-2134 GMPQAPA
+2134 SMPEEIAQ
-2141 HPLNIDQS
+2141 PLNIDQS
-2149 LINIALGLDSL
+2149 LIHIALGLDSQ
-2160 RQPHTHIVV
+2160 RQPRTSIAVL
-2169 MTPPFHY
+2169 TPPFHY

-2186 LATLTGP
+2186 RATLIGP

-2204 SMHCIDIELPVSNRP
+2204 SMHCIDIELPASNRH

-2225 DLCWRELHT
+2225 DLCWRELQSDH
-2234 DQFSASVAL
+2234 FSPRIAL

-2254 HIDMLKVFEGSPAVL
+2254 HIDMPEAAQGTPSAL
-2269 RPQGVYLITGGLG
+2269 RHQGVYLITGGLG

-2289 EYLAKQVQA
+2289 EYLARQVQA
-2298 RLILISRS
+2298 RLILLSRT
-2306 PLPARDQWQ
+2306 PLPARDQWLTL
-2315 SLAGDTKNQTQTAHT
+2315 SADINNQTDSVRT
-2330 IRTILRIEN
+2330 IRTLLRIEN

-2352 HTPSMKRA
+2352 DTRSMTQA
-2360 FEISEQRFG
+2360 FHASEERFG
-2369 NIHGVI
+2369 EIHGVI

-2390 AADPLSVNVESKIS
+2390 AAGPLSVNVESKIA

-2409 FELLAG
+2409 YQLLEE

-2433 LAFTSYTASNAYLDA
+2433 LAFTSYAASNAYLDA
-2448 FAEYANRL
+2448 FAEYANRT

-2466 DAWEYENS
+2466 DAWEYESS

-2484 WMKAAEATEAFHRIL
+2484 WMKAAEATEAFNRIL
-2499 LNMPSGRIAVASA
+2499 HTMPSGRIAVASA

-2524 SSSRASDMP
+2524 ASSRDLDTP
-2533 LVQHERPNLSTTFSA
+2533 LVQHERPNISTTFSA
-2548 PASATE
+2548 PENATE
-2554 TALAEIWCSL
+2554 RALSEIWCSL
-2564 LGYSEIGRSDDFF
+2564 LGYAEIGREDDFF

-2598 HQLPLTIF
+2598 HLLPLTIF
-2606 LERPTIQSMAQSIDQ
+2606 LERPTIQSMAQAIDQ
-2621 DLSAFK
+2621 DLSALK

-2636 AGDHSPLFC
+2636 SGVHPPFFC
-2645 VPGTGGSV
+2645 IPGTGGSV
-2653 LYLTN
+2653 LYLTD
-2658 LARGFGKVGRPFY
+2658 LARGFGKLGRPFY

-2677 LDGNATPLDKIE
+2677 LDGNATPLDNIE

-2696 STIKTVQPQGP
+2696 ATIKTVQPHGP
-2707 YYLCG
+2707 YYLGG

-2728 LAGDQVARLIVLDA
+2728 LAGEHVARLIILDA

-2750 SAMSGWDNSKWL
+2750 SDMSGWDDSKWL
-2762 MTVAETISH
+2762 ITVADTISH
-2771 MYEKPLYL
+2771 MYDKPLFL
-2779 PMESIANLDWND
+2779 PMESISNLPWND
-2791 QISALADQLVSQKI
+2791 QIRALAEQLVHQKI
-2805 IDSQNNVELVRG
+2805 IDSHNNVELVRG
-2817 IIEVFKTQAQI
+2817 IVEVFKTQAQI
-2828 IYDPPFEPRLPISMF
+2828 VYNPPLEPRLPISMF
-2843 RAKDVL
+2843 RAKSIL
-2849 DGFLDGM
+2849 EGFLDGM
-2856 PEHLKNDEVWG
+2856 PEHLKSDEAWG
-2867 WGQYAQDQ
+2867 WSQYAQG
-2875 ASLVFVEGDHL
+2875 AVTLSFVEGDHL

-2891 QYATRLAE
+2891 LHASTLSE
-2899 IIHKHLGENQR
+2899 IIHQQLLSKDE

>member
-1 MNRIDE
+1 MSRIDD

-14 LEITLWLDGDQ
+14 LEITVWLDGDQ
-25 LGLRASKG
+25 LGLRAPKG
-33 VITPALAQELK
+33 VITPSLAQEIK

-56 AEQSNVAETVSIP
+56 AEQSHVAETISIP
-69 IAPRFSHDDS
+69 IAPRFTHDDS
-79 LRTPSFGQQRLWFL
+79 LRTPSFGQKRLWFL

-110 LDGEVKL
+110 LEGDVKL
-117 DAIQYALDQIV
+117 KAIQYALDQIV

-145 AVWISPETTCT
+145 AVWISPETTCK
-156 LRINDAPFGKNIEDQ
+156 LRINDAPFAENIKDQ
-171 IKRQITTESSYP
+171 IKRQITKESSYR
-183 FDLAKDALIR
+183 FNLAKDALIR

-230 YKAYRE
+230 YEAYRE
-236 KRNSS
+236 KINSP
-241 LAPIDIQY
+241 LAPLDRQY

-262 VHLINRLDYWKE
+262 VHLTKRLDYWKE
-274 RLADAPD
+274 RLADAPH

-299 QSLTRSLESTLV
+299 QSLTRGLESTLT

-335 LMQRYSGQADIV
+335 LMQRYSGQGDIV

-369 TLALRLDLTGHPSAA
+369 TLALRLDLNGHPSAA
-384 KLVEQIK
+384 RLVEQVK

-399 HQDIP
+399 HQDVP
-404 FEQIVEALNPPRH
+404 FEQVVEALNPPRN
-417 LNYSPVF
+417 LSYSPVF
-424 QVSFDLQNAPTGDLK
+424 QVSFDLQNAPTGDLN

-463 EQRNNILAAAWTWNT
+463 EQRNNTLAAAWTWNT
-478 DLFAQSTIEHMHSH
+478 DLFAQSTIEHMHSR

-498 NLVHKPYVPADSLPL
+498 NIVHQPYVPADSLPL
-513 FDYSL
+513 IDCSV
-518 YQAVQQQRSAQEYQ
+518 YQAVQQQRCAQEYQ

-544 QEQAHLHPTRT
+544 QEQARQHPTRT
-555 ALSVDDSSLSYEEL
+555 ALSVDDASLNYEEL
-569 LQRVNA
+569 RQRVDA
-575 LARKLISQGIKKENL
+575 LARTLISKGIQKENL
-590 VAVFMDRSIDMV
+590 VAIFMDRSIDMV

-619 PSFPTE
+619 PSFPSE

-643 NLVLR
+643 HLAQRLPKTS
-648 IPNSSTPS
+648 IPVQY
-656 LCLDEI
+656 LDEI
-662 NVESNHEAG
+662 NPEDNDAASS
-671 ISEITFPDIDPE
+671 SEITFPDIDPE

-698 KGVLVHHQALLNFLL
+698 KGVLVHHQALLNFML

-719 GLNDQDTL
+719 GLTDQDTL
-727 LAVTTISFDIAALE
+727 LAVTTVSFDIAALE

-761 NAQQLQNLIEKH
+761 NAQQLQKLIEKH
-773 HVTHMQA
+773 QVTHMQA

-787 LLDTQWRPAPRFTVL
+787 LLDSQWRPNPGFTVF

-827 GPTETTIWSAAHQIQ
+827 GPTETTIWSAAQQIL

-855 GPAIRNTQIYILDAY
+855 GPAIRNTQIYILDTY

-905 PNPYSDQHGARL
+905 PNPFSDQHGARL
-917 YRTGDLAREKKDGTF
+917 YRTGDLAREKEDGTF

-953 IEQCFRE
+953 IEQSLRE
-960 QTGIREAVVILRE
+960 QSDIREAVVILRE
-973 DTPGDKRL
+973 DIPGDKRL
-981 VAYVVPK
+981 VAYVVSK
-988 ANSHLVPETLRKA
+988 KNTRLVPETLRKA
-1001 IRATLP
+1001 VRVSLP

-1034 PKPEPVLSATQSK
+1034 PKPEPALSATQSK
-1047 PSLPTNALERGL
+1047 PSLPTSALEHGL

-1068 KENIGLHDNFF
+1068 KENIGVHDNFF

-1086 LLTRVFEQIVTTFK
+1086 LLTRVFERIAATFT

-1115 YPTIATLAA
+1115 YPTIATLAG
-1124 HLGQKTQNA
+1124 HLSQKTQTA
-1133 HHKKFQSRLRPI
+1133 HYKVFQSRLRPS
-1145 DDQSIAIIGMSARL
+1145 DNQSIAIIGMSARL
-1159 PGANDVETFW
+1159 PGANDVEAFW
-1169 SNLLAGEESI
+1169 SNLLASQESI

-1191 VDPAEYNAP
+1191 VDPVEYNAP

-1215 DATFFDYTPAQA
+1215 DAAFFDYTPAQA

-1240 SWHALEHG
+1240 AWHALEQG

-1279 EHCTDTSAYE
+1279 EHSTDTSAYE

-1429 DGQAQVISSA
+1429 DGQAHVISSA
-1439 QARAGVSPES
+1439 QARAGVSPKS

-1478 TSAKNFC
+1478 TSATNFC

-1495 HLNSAAGIAGLIKTT
+1495 HLNSAAGVAGLIKTT

-1545 SWPEAQQPR
+1545 SWPEIQQPR

-1573 QAPSI
+1573 QAPLI
-1578 DRTNETKQP
+1578 DRADVTKQP
-1587 LLLVL
+1587 FLLVL

-1599 LNQLRQDLA
+1599 LNQLRHDLA
-1608 SHFKNHPQ
+1608 VHLKNHPQ
-1616 TRLADA
+1616 TRLADV
-1622 AWTLAVGRKEFDH
+1622 AWTLAVGRKDFDH

-1649 QLQAPKSPIAGVLSS
+1649 QLEAPKSPIAGTLSS
-1664 RQSDQSLVAMMFPGQ
+1664 RQDDQSLVAMMFPGQ

-1712 KLDLRTALFDNSG
+1712 KLDLRTALFDISA
-1725 DSATTLNETWLT
+1725 DSASTLNETWLT
-1737 QPALFAVEYALAQVW
+1737 QPALFVIEYALSQVW
-1752 LASGVKPNAL
+1752 LACGIKPNAL

-1793 LIWQETRGAMLAVSM
+1793 LIWQETRGAMLAVPL
-1808 TASQLTALL
+1808 TESQLTAQL
-1817 PSELSL
+1817 PPELSL
-1823 AAVNGPEACVVA
+1823 AAVNGPESCVVA
-1835 GSFEAIDAFEKILV
+1835 GSFEAIDVFEKLLT

-1883 SLQVPQI
+1883 ALQAPQI
-1890 PFISNVT
+1890 PFVSNVT
-1897 GAWITD
+1897 GTWITD
-1903 EQATSPEYWAAHM
+1903 EQATSPKYWATHV

-1925 LATLFEQSPTQVI
+1925 LATLFAQSPTQII

-1951 RHRGKPVSC
+1951 RHRSKPARC
-1960 SVISSFSHQ
+1960 SVISSFSPQ
-1969 ASEYPSWLENLG
+1969 PSEYTSWLENLG
-1981 KIWCSGITP
+1981 KIWCNGVTP
-1990 DWHTLMDA
+1990 DWQTLMDPL
-1998 SKPYRI
+1998 KPYRI

-2013 ARHWIESSSTAIRAR
+2013 TRHWIESSATPARAR
-2028 LAQPDVKLPFEE
+2028 LAHADVKLPFEE

-2052 PASDAC
+2052 PASDASTS
-2058 ANTRSWLVFA
+2058 TRSWLVFA
-2068 NDSVL
+2068 NDCAL
-2073 SKELLE
+2073 STELLE
-2079 RFAHHNLIITIIRPG
+2079 RFAHHNITVTIVRPG
-2094 DIFKK
+2094 DTFKK
-2099 ISDQEWLIRPG
+2099 INAQEWLIRPD
-2110 EARDYVELLA
+2110 EARDFVELLA
-2120 TEHALTFDTILLLW
+2120 VQHALTFDTILVLW
-2134 GMPQAPA
+2134 GMPQATA
-2141 HPLNIDQS
+2141 HPLNIGQS
-2149 LINIALGLDSL
+2149 LINIALGIDSL
-2160 RQPHTHIVV
+2160 RQPHTHVV
-2169 MTPPFHY
+2169 VLTPPIHY
-2176 VNGTETIDPL
+2176 VNGTETIEPL
-2186 LATLTGP
+2186 RATLIGP

-2204 SMHCIDIELPVSNRP
+2204 SMHCIDIELPVSNRS

-2234 DQFSASVAL
+2234 DHFSARVAL

-2254 HIDMLKVFEGSPAVL
+2254 HIDMPKVPEGAPGAL
-2269 RPQGVYLITGGLG
+2269 RAQGVYLITGGLG

-2298 RLILISRS
+2298 RLILLSRT
-2306 PLPARDQWQ
+2306 PLPVRDQWQ
-2315 SLAGDTKNQTQTAHT
+2315 SLSSNTNNQTQAAHT
-2330 IRTILRIEN
+2330 IRTLLRIES
-2339 LGAEVLVIPADVS
+2339 LGAEVLVISADVS
-2352 HTPSMKRA
+2352 DAPSMNRA
-2360 FEISEQRFG
+2360 FEISEHRFG

-2382 AIQTIADM
+2382 AVQTIAEM
-2390 AADPLSVNVESKIS
+2390 ATGPLSVNIESKIS

-2409 FELLAG
+2409 FELLEG
-2415 RKADFCI
+2415 RQPDFCI

-2433 LAFTSYTASNAYLDA
+2433 LGFTSYTAANAYLDV
-2448 FAEYANRL
+2448 FAEHANRD
-2456 SDTHWLSINW
+2456 STIPWLAINW

-2474 GTIPPQEAAF
+2474 GTIPAQEAAF

-2499 LNMPSGRIAVASA
+2499 HTMPSGRIAVASA

-2524 SSSRASDMP
+2524 ASSRVSDTP

-2548 PASATE
+2548 PANATE
-2554 TALAEIWCSL
+2554 SALAEIWCSL
-2564 LGYSEIGRSDDFF
+2564 LGYSEIGRTDDFF

-2598 HQLPLTIF
+2598 HLLPLTIF
-2606 LERPTIQSMAQSIDQ
+2606 LERPTIQSMAQAIDQ
-2621 DLSAFK
+2621 DLSALK

-2636 AGDHSPLFC
+2636 AGDHPPLFC

-2653 LYLTN
+2653 LYLTD

-2696 STIKTVQPQGP
+2696 TTIKTVQPRGP

-2728 LAGDQVARLIVLDA
+2728 LAGDQVARLIILDA

-2762 MTVAETISH
+2762 VTVADTISH
-2771 MYEKPLYL
+2771 MYDKPLFL
-2779 PMESIANLDWND
+2779 PMESIANLHWNE
-2791 QISALADQLVSQKI
+2791 QISALADQLVSQQI
-2805 IDSQNNVELVRG
+2805 IDSPNNVELVRG
-2817 IIEVFKTQAQI
+2817 IVEVFKTQAQI
-2828 IYDPPFEPRLPISMF
+2828 AYDPPFEPRLPISMF
-2843 RAKDVL
+2843 RAKDIL

-2867 WGQYAQDQ
+2867 WGQYAQGQ
-2875 ASLVFVEGDHL
+2875 VSRAFVEGDHL

-2891 QYATRLAE
+2891 LYATQLAE
-2899 IIHKHLGENQR
+2899 IIHQHLEKNKS